1 MDEIVIPTNEF
12 QTPVT
17 KELMKSLPDWVR
29 DQFIDFV
36 TNVPFIKYMI
46 GTDRKRARDLPR
58 DGEGK
63 IIVDITHP
71 HILEDVDYFRPAAKF
86 YEQNGC
92 YTFLKPNPNPKSEYG
107 KWITEEARRCREG
120 YVRESDGEW
129 VTGQMYWYLN
139 YCRIKIVVKDKR
151 TGISAQKPGFPL
163 FWEGV
168 YYRFHYIDQAR
179 RAHKHCIELARRG
192 AGKAH
197 PYTEKVFTPD
207 GEKLW
212 GDIKVGDYLF
222 GDDGFPTKV
231 IDIPFDDTVDT
242 YRITLRDGRS
252 ILASEG
258 HLWKVKVHHH
268 KNEEILST
276 KELLD
281 LYIRKRKTSERNKS
295 GVEYI
300 CGIPTNSPVDF
311 NFIETKIDP
320 YTFGFLL
327 GDGCFRHKYCY
338 FTKNDSDFE
347 IISKYIPYESK
358 RWTSGNYAYG
368 MKIPGW
374 KKILDYYGLNNA
386 KSENKFIPDEFK
398 YNSKEVRRQLLIG
411 LIDTDG
417 WLDKHSVYCITTVS
431 ERMANDIRW
440 LCWSLGYNNS
450 IIKKKA
456 GYKKNGIYIRCH
468 DSYTISIY
476 TTDVLSHLPRKIR
489 GGWNSN
495 YAMSRAVQ
503 SRIVNIEYAGK
514 MRSKCVT
521 VDNKSH
527 CYLINDFVVTHNSY
541 TLASIMSHNLVLGE
555 SEFSKEEVT
564 SILAGYTK
572 EYLSQ
577 KDGTL
582 DKFVKMKDFV
592 ASNTEFPRLLSTN
605 RPSDMTWIAGSID
618 SNGVNT
624 GSKNTVLGVS
634 VKDDESKVRGKRG
647 FILYEEM
654 GSFKNLLPTYNNT
667 RDSVKDGE
675 EVFALIY
682 LVGTAGDKDSDFSG
696 AREILYD
703 PDSYEIYAL
712 ENVYDIIGQGG
723 SKFGYFFPSYIS
735 RTGNMDKDG
744 NSDVV
749 AALIAILKDRYKI
762 KRTKPETYLSVV
774 AQRPI
779 TPQEAM
785 LRVRKGK
792 FPTDLLSER
801 LRQIDQSPHFYDK
814 IYIGNLVEANGSVEF
829 RMTHD
834 IPIREWPLGKTQ
846 ESFQGIHGALEI
858 FRLPPENVADT
869 PNRFVLG
876 IDPIENDEDAQ
887 SKSLFSC
894 VMFDLYDDAVVAEY
908 TGRLPL
914 NDDNC
919 RMAYLMCRFYNAKCM
934 PEANKKN
941 VYAYFARMHATYL
954 LADCPEYLKQRD
966 FVKYNTTGSNSKGV
980 QALPAVISFAEDLI
994 RDWLLKEYVSTKIND
1009 AGQVETE
1016 SMPGAYRLWGR
1027 AMIQELISYGPGVNT
1042 DRVSALMQCMLY
1054 REQYRI
1060 LYGDSSSNSDT
1071 TSSADDA
1078 DDEFFDID
1086 WNKHMRQI
1094 GLKNDSTS

>member
-29 DQFIDFV
+29 DQFMDFV

-58 DGEGK
+58 DVEGK

-71 HILEDVDYFRPAAKF
+71 HILEDVDYFHPAAKF

-192 AGKAH
+192 AGK
-197 PYTEKVFTPD
+197 
-207 GEKLW
+207 
-212 GDIKVGDYLF
+212 
-222 GDDGFPTKV
+222 
-231 IDIPFDDTVDT
+231 
-242 YRITLRDGRS
+242 
-252 ILASEG
+252 
-258 HLWKVKVHHH
+258 
-268 KNEEILST
+268 
-276 KELLD
+276 
-281 LYIRKRKTSERNKS
+281 
-295 GVEYI
+295 
-300 CGIPTNSPVDF
+300 
-311 NFIETKIDP
+311 
-320 YTFGFLL
+320 
-327 GDGCFRHKYCY
+327 
-338 FTKNDSDFE
+338 
-347 IISKYIPYESK
+347 
-358 RWTSGNYAYG
+358 
-368 MKIPGW
+368 
-374 KKILDYYGLNNA
+374 
-386 KSENKFIPDEFK
+386 
-398 YNSKEVRRQLLIG
+398 
-411 LIDTDG
+411 
-417 WLDKHSVYCITTVS
+417 
-431 ERMANDIRW
+431 
-440 LCWSLGYNNS
+440 
-450 IIKKKA
+450 
-456 GYKKNGIYIRCH
+456 
-468 DSYTISIY
+468 
-476 TTDVLSHLPRKIR
+476 
-489 GGWNSN
+489 
-495 YAMSRAVQ
+495 
-503 SRIVNIEYAGK
+503 
-514 MRSKCVT
+514 
-521 VDNKSH
+521 
-527 CYLINDFVVTHNSY
+527 SY

-555 SEFSKEEVT
+555 NEFSKEEVT

-814 IYIGNLVEANGSVEF
+814 IYIGNLVEAKGSVEF

-869 PNRFVLG
+869 PDRFVLG

-994 RDWLLKEYVSTKIND
+994 RDWLLKEYVSTKVND

-1027 AMIQELISYGPGVNT
+1027 AMIQELISYGPGTNT

-1060 LYGDSSSNSDT
+1060 LYGESYSNGDT
-1071 TSSADDA
+1071 TSSDDVA